1 MKKQGN
7 ITGLV
12 QEVFMEYVEKSSAYD
27 FAINQLLIDITNE
40 FNAVYDSADID
51 FTIESL
57 PLTAQEEF
65 IKRAFQIVV

>member
-7 ITGLV
+7 ITRLA

>member
-1 MKKQGN
+1 MKKQGS
-7 ITGLV
+7 ITGLA

-27 FAINQLLIDITNE
+27 FAINQLLIDIKNE

>member
-1 MKKQGN
+1 MKKQGS
-7 ITGLV
+7 ITGLA

-57 PLTAQEEF
+57 PFTAQEEF

>member
-7 ITGLV
+7 ITVLA

-40 FNAVYDSADID
+40 FNAVYDSANID

>member
-1 MKKQGN
+1 MKKQGS
-7 ITGLV
+7 IAGLA
-12 QEVFMEYVEKSSAYD
+12 QEVFMEYVEKSNAYD